1 MLHRY
6 SSWYALQKAVSWLLR
21 FKKFILCKNDELA
34 LKKLDCSWLKV
45 SEIETATKE
54 IVKLVQ
60 KQSFPEEIRALHEAP
75 SDEKSHKLPRHSS
88 LRKLGVV
95 MVDEILCVKG
105 RLHLSDLSNSAK
117 HPMILP
123 SKHHVTDILIES
135 YHSHGHVGPTQVL
148 ASLRQKFWILRG
160 PSSVK
165 RITSKCL
172 DCRRWNAK
180 PGEQIM
186 APLPP
191 SRVTPGKPPFH
202 SVGIDYFG
210 PIHVKV
216 KRSTVKRY
224 GCVFTCLAI
233 RAVHIEV
240 AHLSSDSFIQAFTRF
255 VSRRGPPV
263 EVFSDNGTNFK
274 GAESDIKIALE
285 RWNQHLIHDR
295 MCERGVTWHFNAPHA
310 SHTGGVWERMIRS
323 IRSILR
329 HLLKDQPVNDETLL
343 TFLAEVE
350 KILNDRPL
358 TKTSNSP
365 QDLEALTPN
374 MLLLNRPSNCYPPGE
389 LHDADRY
396 NKRWKQAQYL
406 SNVFWKRWIKEYLPL
421 LQERQKWLMPQRN
434 LAVGDLILVVDDN
447 ASRGRWSKGIVEK
460 VFPDRFGI
468 VRQVIVRT
476 ATARLHRDVRKLV
489 LLEGQIE

>member
-1 MLHRY
+1 MPN
-6 SSWYALQKAVSWLLR
+6 QVNKSWLH
-21 FKKFILCKNDELA
+21 F
-34 LKKLDCSWLKV
+34 
-45 SEIETATKE
+45 
-54 IVKLVQ
+54 
-60 KQSFPEEIRALHEAP
+60 
-75 SDEKSHKLPRHSS
+75 
-88 LRKLGVV
+88 
-95 MVDEILCVKG
+95 
-105 RLHLSDLSNSAK
+105 RLL
-117 HPMILP
+117 
-123 SKHHVTDILIES
+123 
-135 YHSHGHVGPTQVL
+135 
-148 ASLRQKFWILRG
+148 
-160 PSSVK
+160 
-165 RITSKCL
+165 
-172 DCRRWNAK
+172 
-180 PGEQIM
+180 
-186 APLPP
+186 
-191 SRVTPGKPPFH
+191 H

-240 AHLSSDSFIQAFTRF
+240 AHDLSSDSFIQAFTRF

-285 RWNQHLIHDR
+285 RWNQHLIHDQ
-295 MCERGVTWHFNAPHA
+295 MCECGVTWHFNAPHA

-374 MLLLNRPSNCYPPGE
+374 MLLLNRPNKCYPPGE

-396 NKRWKQAQYL
+396 SNRWKQAQYL

-421 LQERQKWLMPQRN
+421 LQERQKWLMPRRN
-434 LAVGDLILVVDDN
+434 LAVGDLILVVDEN

-460 VFPDRFGI
+460 VFPDRFGT